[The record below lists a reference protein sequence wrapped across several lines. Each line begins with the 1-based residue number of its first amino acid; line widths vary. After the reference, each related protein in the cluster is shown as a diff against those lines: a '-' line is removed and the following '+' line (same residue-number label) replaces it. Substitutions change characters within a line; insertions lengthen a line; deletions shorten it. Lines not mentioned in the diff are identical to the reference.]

1 MSALCGEE
9 ERINGASVSL
19 SKVSINFWG
28 RFRHACFKWS
38 GQRSNEGT
46 RDQGHPEER
55 EIHSA
60 QGVSKSL
67 LEEMLCWIL
76 RSVSQFIAQS
86 CQTEP
91 FRQL

>member
-1 MSALCGEE
+1 M
-9 ERINGASVSL
+9 
-19 SKVSINFWG
+19 
-28 RFRHACFKWS
+28 
-38 GQRSNEGT
+38 
-46 RDQGHPEER
+46 
-55 EIHSA
+55 
-60 QGVSKSL
+60 